1 MARKN
6 TGEAEVRWREI
17 LKRQTRSGQSV
28 REFCASEGVSQPS
41 FYAWQKKFRERK
53 NNGSRPRGAR
63 RPEDAPNQERMFV
76 PLELL
81 GAAQSLEIIHPHGY
95 RVQIDGEVNPVSLR
109 QVIQVLDERGAR

>member
-6 TGEAEVRWREI
+6 TGEAALRWREI
-17 LKRQTRSGQSV
+17 LKRQAGSGLSI
-28 REFCASEGVSQPS
+28 REFCATEGVSQPS
-41 FYAWQKKFRERK
+41 FYAWRRRLRERK
-53 NNGSRPRGAR
+53 DNGSHPRAAR
-63 RPEDAPNQERMFV
+63 RAKDAPDQERMFV

-95 RVQIDGEVNPVSLR
+95 RVQIGGEVNPVSLR